1 MDFSLKNTT
10 NSEFTVIEYVL
21 RPEGIWL
28 RQAPSLLKNIF
39 QRQQKN
45 VFTHKDTAVSSKE
58 ISVVAV
64 VRINSD
70 TSLIQPDLG
79 AGY

>member
-21 RPEGIWL
+21 RPEGTWL
-28 RQAPSLLKNIF
+28 RQAPSLLNNIF

-45 VFTHKDTAVSSKE
+45 VFTDK
-58 ISVVAV
+58 
-64 VRINSD
+64 
-70 TSLIQPDLG
+70 
-79 AGY
+79 

>member
-1 MDFSLKNTT
+1 MF
-10 NSEFTVIEYVL
+10 L

-58 ISVVAV
+58 IVVAV